1 MRKTLLLIAALF
13 LAVVVA
19 NAKGTTVKVLDVTY
33 DVDTLYH
40 AKVGPGTTQT
50 HLELTSGTKILQVFY
65 LTVDKRVSGL
75 KFEAVCAKDKVAGT
89 ATTSSMAK
97 SHSTANKLY
106 FAGTNGDFFTT
117 SGNATNGSSKVG
129 TPTTSCTVQGEPY
142 KTSNSQYQ
150 FTVDTDGVV
159 HVGRIN
165 YYTST
170 ATCGDKACLFK
181 GVNVASPNNGITIY
195 TPRYWGSTNQVTDSA
210 EYCQEVTARLVEGDE
225 FLLGHTFRFEV
236 TGTPSNAG
244 DMTIPSNGFVI
255 HGRGTNTSGGNIG
268 ARDFV
273 GGLKAGDI
281 VEFNSICL
289 VNGKSVVPYSIVSG
303 NPKNV
308 GEGQTLDTEGERGD
322 ASALHPRTC
331 LGHSVTNDSIIMMVV
346 DGRSS
351 ISNGVRTSQ
360 LADIMRFA
368 HAYEATNVDGGGSST
383 LYTSA
388 LGVRNKCS
396 DGNERGVGDAFF
408 ATIEGENVND
418 KTITSIEFADYGRDI
433 VLPKF
438 GLYTPVIYGYNK
450 YGVLVDTDVKDYSLT
465 CDTSLGEIINDGKT
479 FFGNGDGYKAITAT
493 YNGLTAAIPARVDAS
508 SPTELKYDKVVIDN
522 YRSWDVE
529 LRSIVNGEYMPVSA
543 EAFAWTSGDSSVA
556 TISETGTLRG
566 VKDGSTTVTGSVE
579 GFSGTVNVDVQCP
592 TTRFVPLFEGVDVAG
607 IKISKSYIKDLVI
620 TNLDDGGFA
629 LDFGISSTRGPS
641 ITLTHE
647 KVLWSLP
654 DGYRVIMNPG
664 NCDITSITFS
674 NTPAN
679 GRAVQSAIKDYG
691 TDEPRQFGL
700 NTDEFA
706 DPTDIGIYPIK
717 FNSLAF
723 IFNGNTSDTYHLEI
737 NRLDA
742 VYANAP
748 DGVEVVAN
756 DNGNAT
762 VVSTAFYNLQGQRI
776 SAPAAGQVVI
786 RVATMS
792 DGTIRAS
799 KAIAR

>member
-1 MRKTLLLIAALF
+1 MRKCLLFIAAFF

-19 NAKGTTVKVLDVTY
+19 NAKGTTVQVLDVTY

-65 LTVDKRVSGL
+65 LTVDKRVSGI

-97 SHSTANKLY
+97 SHSTSNKLY

-150 FTVDTDGVV
+150 FTVDTDGVAY
-159 HVGRIN
+159 VGRIN

-210 EYCQEVTARLVEGDE
+210 EYCQEVTARLVDGDK

-244 DMTIPSNGFVI
+244 DMVIPNDGFVI
-255 HGRGTNTSGGNIG
+255 HGRGLSTTGGNIG

-289 VNGKSVVPYSIVSG
+289 VNDKSVVPYSIVSG

-308 GEGQTLDTEGERGD
+308 GGGQTLDTEGERGD

-388 LGVRNKCS
+388 LGVRNHGS
-396 DGNERGVGDAFF
+396 DGQERAVGNAFF
-408 ATIEGENVND
+408 ATVEGENVTD
-418 KTITSIEFADYGRDI
+418 KTIASIDFADYGRDI
-433 VLPKF
+433 VLPKY
-438 GLYTPVIYGYNK
+438 GLYTPVIYGYNQ
-450 YGVLVDTDVKDYSLT
+450 YGVLVDTDVKGFTLS
-465 CDTSLGEIINDGKT
+465 CDPSLGEITNDGTT

-493 YNGLTAAIPARVDAS
+493 YNGMTASIAARVDAS
-508 SPTELKYDKVVIDN
+508 SPTELKYDHVLIDN

-543 EAFAWTSGDSSVA
+543 EAFSWTSADNSVA
-556 TISETGTLRG
+556 SITEKGTLKG
-566 VKDGSTTVTGSVE
+566 VNDGSTTVTGEVE
-579 GFSGTVNVDVQCP
+579 GFSGTVNVTVECP
-592 TTRFVPLFEGVDVAG
+592 TDRFVPLFDGIDVST
-607 IKISKSYIKDLVI
+607 IKISKSYIKDLVVSP
-620 TNLDDGGFA
+620 LPDGGFA

-641 ITLTHE
+641 ITLTQE
-647 KVLWSLP
+647 RTLWSLP
-654 DGYRVIMNPG
+654 DGYRVKMNPG

-679 GRAVQSAIKDYG
+679 GRAVKSAIKDFG
-691 TDEPRQFGL
+691 TGELKEFGL

-706 DPTDIGIYPIK
+706 DPNDIGIYPIK

-723 IFNGNTSDTYHLEI
+723 IFNGNTSDTYHLEF
-737 NRLDA
+737 NRLDV

-748 DGVEVVAN
+748 DGVEVIAADGTTAHEVAV
-756 DNGNAT
+756 GY
-762 VVSTAFYNLQGQRI
+762 YNLQGQRI
-776 SAPAAGQVVI
+776 VNPSAGQVVI
-786 RVATMS
+786 RVATLS
-792 DGTIRAS
+792 DGTVRAT
-799 KAIAR
+799 KILK